1 MLLLIHLRVA
11 DYAKWKPIF
20 DGRQSS
26 RVQHGGKRHWLYRS
40 ADDSNDLI
48 VSIEFPSIEAARSY
62 VNDPGLREA
71 MGRAGVAGDPH
82 FHYLEEV
89 EAVKYS

>member
-26 RVQHGGKRHWLYRS
+26 RVQHGAKRHWLYRS

-48 VSIEFPSIEAARSY
+48 VSIEFPSAQAARSY
-62 VNDPGLREA
+62 VEDPSLRQA
-71 MGRAGVAGDPH
+71 MGRAGVEGEPH
-82 FHYLEEV
+82 FHYLEEL
-89 EAVKYS
+89 EAVTYS